1 MFQQTLLLVMKSM
14 SLTSPQKCR
23 PNDMSIKNPQK
34 GGVNFKNRKNF
45 EWNLIPINNAV
56 N

>member
-1 MFQQTLLLVMKSM
+1 MFQLAVLLDTKSM
-14 SLTSPQKCR
+14 SLISPQKCR

-34 GGVNFKNRKNF
+34 GGVKFKNRKNF
-45 EWNLIPINNAV
+45 GWNLIPINNAD